1 MECKKRDGRR
11 HAGLQLVIVAMSL
24 GMLCFF
30 TIKAMTESWGTVQKC
45 DSNQHD
51 EDEDVNGWITLS
63 FALGNIVFDIICL
76 TCFYKSHKKTGS
88 GKHVNM
94 FSAFLHVSADFLR
107 AGTTLVLSIL
117 ILTKPKLDSECMDAY
132 ASMLIGVTILGG
144 AVVGVHKWWKL
155 FISVWPSPV
164 RYFSPSQPW

>member
-1 MECKKRDGRR
+1 
-11 HAGLQLVIVAMSL
+11 
-24 GMLCFF
+24 MLCFF
-30 TIKAMTESWGTVQKC
+30 TIKAMAESWGTVQKC
-45 DSNQHD
+45 GSNQDAD
-51 EDEDVNGWITLS
+51 EEVNGWITLG
-63 FALGNIVFDIICL
+63 FAVGNIAFDIVCL

-117 ILTKPKLDSECMDAY
+117 ILTKPKVDSECMDAY

-144 AVVGVHKWWKL
+144 AIVGVRKWFKL
-155 FISVWPSPV
+155 LMSVWPTPV
-164 RYFSPSQPW
+164 RYFSPSLP